1 MGCDYRKE
9 TRGGIQTWVFSDG
22 SVVEK
27 VRSYPMQ
34 DGFSPTFYVIKI
46 GDKLGALK
54 YQVGAKVQPDQAACL
69 LHATML
75 AKHGCTLCQR

>member
-27 VRSYPMQ
+27 VRSYPMD
-34 DGFSPTFYVIKI
+34 DGFSPTFYAIKI

>member
-9 TRGGIQTWVFSDG
+9 TRGGILTWVFSDG

-27 VRSYPMQ
+27 VRYHPMY
-34 DGFSPTFYVIKI
+34 DGYSPTFYVIKI

-75 AKHGCTLCQR
+75 ARHGCTLCQR